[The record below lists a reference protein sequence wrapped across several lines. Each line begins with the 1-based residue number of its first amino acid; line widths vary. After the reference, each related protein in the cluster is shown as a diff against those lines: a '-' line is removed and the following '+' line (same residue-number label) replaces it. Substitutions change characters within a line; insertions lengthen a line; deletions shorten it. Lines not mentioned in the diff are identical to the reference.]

1 MKFYFSDDLK
11 QIDRD
16 ETIKRVL
23 KMGSIIREEVTN
35 DLWCLVTSDPNKN
48 SKEFEKARRLGVTF
62 IEELDFVKM
71 IENEI
76 PFPW

>member
-23 KMGSIIREEVTN
+23 KMGGVIREEITN
-35 DLWCLVTSDPNKN
+35 DLWYLVTSDPNQN
-48 SKEFEKARRLGVTF
+48 SKKFERAKNLGVTF
-62 IEELDFVKM
+62 IDELDFMKM

-76 PFPW
+76 PFP